1 MNLLFDEPRA
11 QPVSYADLPQQ
22 VKDELDSEFVRTD
35 PVQSLRVWTV
45 PAQVHAIVNHDTG
58 DHSVRWLVRVYVT
71 DDCSRERILQ
81 IDSACDCVH
90 GITFDEVSRDFAM
103 LVAKTLF
110 VALDTVIAE
119 REGRADE

>member
-1 MNLLFDEPRA
+1 MTLLFDEPRA
-11 QPVSYADLPQQ
+11 QPVTYADLPQQ

-45 PAQVHAIVNHDTG
+45 PAQVHATINHDTG
-58 DHSVRWLVRVYVT
+58 ENSVRWLVRVYVT
-71 DDCSRERILQ
+71 DDCSRDRILQ
-81 IDSACDCVH
+81 IDSACDAVADLP
-90 GITFDEVSRDFAM
+90 FEQVSRDFSM